1 VSSLRASIRLGL
13 FLAFTLALMP
23 VQWLGLKC
31 RFGYVRRLPNA
42 YHRALCRLFGLEVAR
57 RGEPLAEGP
66 LLMVANHASWLDIV
80 VLSSIGPL
88 SFIARHDVAG
98 WPLVGTLARLQRTVF
113 VERKRSRTA
122 QHRDEIVERLAA
134 GDRLVLF
141 AEGTSSDGNRVLPF
155 KTGLFGAVERS
166 LNGRPATVQPV
177 TVQPVTVQ
185 PVTVAYTHLDGIPLG
200 HRYRHYYAWYGEMTL
215 LPHLWRV
222 LRQGRA
228 RIVVHCHAPVNP
240 ADFTDRKALALHC
253 ERTVAAGLAEAL
265 TGRPPGGRGAAG
277 IEAAL
282 PERA

>member
-13 FLAFTLALMP
+13 FLALTLALMP

-31 RFGYVRRLPNA
+31 RLGYVRRLPAA
-42 YHRALCRLFGLEVAR
+42 YHRALCRLFGLEVVR

-80 VLSSIGPL
+80 ILSSIGPL

-98 WPLVGTLARLQRTVF
+98 WPLFGTLARLQRTVF

-155 KTGLFGAVERS
+155 KSGLFGAAERS
-166 LNGRPATVQPV
+166 VNGRPPTVQPA
-177 TVQPVTVQ
+177 TI
-185 PVTVAYTHLDGIPLG
+185 AYTHLDGIPLG

-222 LRQGRA
+222 MRQGRA
-228 RIVVHCHAPVNP
+228 RVVVHCHAPVNP

-265 TGRPPGGRGAAG
+265 TGRPPGRRGAAG
-277 IEAAL
+277 IEPAL